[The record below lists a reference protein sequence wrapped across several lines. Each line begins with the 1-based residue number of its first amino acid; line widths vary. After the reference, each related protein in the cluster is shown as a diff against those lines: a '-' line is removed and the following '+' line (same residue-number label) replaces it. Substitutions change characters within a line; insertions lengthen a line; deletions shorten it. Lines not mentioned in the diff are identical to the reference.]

1 MSSNELNRPLPING
15 AQVNST
21 SYIFGDFAQDD
32 SAEVRE
38 LLASQRKFTERY
50 APIRCYSFDLPS
62 NLTGALQPASVSG
75 TRTLPYRVESL
86 SDPAPDEDKREW
98 VMALTGGVDCSY
110 SQGGVGNGSPGVSP
124 SSYQKGD
131 EELNSAEVVIDS
143 NGQPRHAGATTPE
156 GEYIKRFKK
165 RAEES
170 LFIFAKGVLGRF
182 FLTSHFHREVCNWLQ
197 QVPQFRKL
205 LLMPREHAKTTI
217 VSGALPPHIIIQ
229 SADTNIY
236 FPGLNGNEC
245 RILLSGETANMAE
258 KNLRVIQ
265 SVFEENR
272 LFRTFWPHCVW
283 EGKSKTEA
291 RMWNNWGMI
300 VPRENEWPDPTIRAV
315 GVGGAVTGSRPNV
328 MIKDDLT
335 TFAAANSDVVMDE
348 AIEWH
353 KASRAL
359 LDKYE
364 IESGLQSLEF
374 LAATRWAV
382 YDLCSYIIDN
392 DPSVEVSGDS
402 VRKIINDGK
411 ILWPEKYS
419 QADIEQLQR
428 EHGSMFYLLYLN
440 TPSDPSLVDF
450 DVEQIRNFKV
460 LNEKVVFD
468 ADERDFILEKRMKL
482 KKEHTTEGKPP
493 VNIEAG
499 TSLTR
504 SVIQRLVDAGGAVR
518 MRAG

>member
-1 MSSNELNRPLPING
+1 MSSNGL
-15 AQVNST
+15 NST
-21 SYIFGDFAQDD
+21 SYIFDNFIQDD
-32 SAEVRE
+32 SVEVRA
-38 LLASQRKFTERY
+38 LLADQRRFVEKY
-50 APIRCYSFDLPS
+50 APIRHYSFDSPS
-62 NLTGALQPASVSG
+62 NLTGALQPALVSG
-75 TRTLPYRVESL
+75 ASTLPYRVESL
-86 SDPAPDEDKREW
+86 SDPALDEDKREL
-98 VMALTGGVDCSY
+98 VMALTGGIDYFHSR
-110 SQGGVGNGSPGVSP
+110 GGVGLGSPGTSP

-131 EELNSAEVVIDS
+131 EELNATEVIIDA

-156 GEYIKRFKK
+156 GEYIKRFKR

-182 FLTSHFHREVCNWLQ
+182 FLTSHFHRHVCNWLQ
-197 QVPQFRKL
+197 EVPPHRKL
-205 LLMPREHAKTTI
+205 LLMPREHVKTGI

-236 FPGLNGNEC
+236 FPGLEGVEC

-283 EGKSKTEA
+283 EGKAKSDA

-374 LAATRWAV
+374 IAATRWAV
-382 YDLCSYIIDN
+382 YDLCSYIMDN
-392 DPSVEVSGDS
+392 DPSVEVSDEN
-402 VRKIINDGK
+402 VRKIINAGK

-440 TPSDPSLVDF
+440 TPADPSLVDF
-450 DVEQIRNFKV
+450 DIEQIRNFKV
-460 LNEKVVFD
+460 LNERVVFD
-468 ADERDFILEKRMKL
+468 VDERDYILEKRMKL
-482 KKEHTTEGKPP
+482 KKEIRVEDKPP
-493 VNIEAG
+493 VNIERG
-499 TSLTR
+499 TPLTR
-504 SVIQRLVDAGGAVR
+504 SVMQRLIDAGGGIR
-518 MRAG
+518 LRAA